1 TDYYN
6 IEKEITALG
15 TGEAL
20 ITALNEDGR
29 PTPLVR
35 TLLRAPES
43 RMDILTQQEITEIIN
58 HSALIPKY
66 NKSVNKESAAALL
79 ERKMCRAQSTDKQ
92 HELRSSERKAEHET
106 AGAVLSWVGARTDA
120 VDTSAGGRVRRP
132 RAGALAGGLVG
143 VLGGKSSV

>member
-1 TDYYN
+1 AQLGLKVQHALRAFTAKDRKEIRMAAQNYPLTDYYN

-66 NKSVNKESAAALL
+66 NKTIEQENTTKLL
-79 ERKMCRAQSTDKQ
+79 KRNMDRTQSKYTQ
-92 HELRSSERKAEHET
+92 T
-106 AGAVLSWVGARTDA
+106 
-120 VDTSAGGRVRRP
+120 
-132 RAGALAGGLVG
+132 
-143 VLGGKSSV
+143 